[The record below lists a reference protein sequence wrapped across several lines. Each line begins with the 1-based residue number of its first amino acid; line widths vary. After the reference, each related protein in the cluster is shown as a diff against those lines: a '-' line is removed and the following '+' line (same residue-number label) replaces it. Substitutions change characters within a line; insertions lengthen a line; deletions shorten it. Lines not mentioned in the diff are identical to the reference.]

1 MTEEKALDFE
11 SALSRLEEVVEQM
24 EGGELSLEQMIGHF
38 EEGSK
43 LTASCNARLNEVEK
57 RIEKL
62 VRKSSGD
69 LGTVPFEE
77 PKS

>member
-1 MTEEKALDFE
+1 MSEEKALDFE
-11 SALSRLEEVVEQM
+11 AALSRLEEVVDQM

-43 LTASCNARLNEVEK
+43 LVGNCNARLNEVEK

-62 VRKSSGD
+62 VRKSSGE

-77 PKS
+77 SES